1 MPRNIKVRK
10 FSPYIVIFILGIVIG
25 ALCRGYYAR
34 DEATT
39 QRDTVTVYKPRYYS
53 FLELKAKT
61 IRLDVPKINVRQRVF
76 VPADS
81 VTIVYRDSVRYVTL
95 SRQNYYTKTEEAQ
108 IWHSGVDSTIDSL
121 SLLFPTTTI
130 AQTENVAKKPKKHAI
145 GIGIE
150 ANYSTTFNMP
160 VQLEYTYNIKPWLS
174 VYGYAE
180 YELFRKQFGIGAG
193 TKVTIEY

>member
-1 MPRNIKVRK
+1 MKK
-10 FSPYIVIFILGIVIG
+10 FRPYIVIFILGIVIG
-25 ALCRGYYAR
+25 AFCQGYYAR

-39 QRDTVTVYKPRYYS
+39 QRDTVTVYKPKYYS
-53 FLELKAKT
+53 RLELKAKT
-61 IRLDVPKINVRQRVF
+61 IRLEVPKIDVWQRVF

-81 VTIVYRDSVRYVTL
+81 VTIIYRDSVRYVTL
-95 SRQNYYTKTEEAQ
+95 PRQNYFTKTEEVQ

-130 AQTENVAKKPKKHAI
+130 AQTEKVARKPKKHAI

-150 ANYSTTFNMP
+150 ANYNTTLNMP
-160 VQLEYTYNIKPWLS
+160 VQLEYTYMVKPWLS

-180 YELFRKQFGIGAG
+180 YELFRKQFGVGAG
-193 TKVTIEY
+193 TQMFIEW

>member
-1 MPRNIKVRK
+1 MKKYI
-10 FSPYIVIFILGIVIG
+10 PYIFILILGIVIG
-25 ALCRGYYAR
+25 ALCRGYYSC
-34 DEATT
+34 DEVIT
-39 QRDTVTVYKPRYYS
+39 QRDTTVVYKTRYYS
-53 FLELKAKT
+53 RPELVDKT
-61 IRLDVPKINVRQRVF
+61 IQLEVPKIDVRQRAF

-81 VTIVYRDSVRYVTL
+81 VTIIYRDSVRYVAL
-95 SRQNYYTKTEEAQ
+95 PRQNYYTKTEEAQ

-130 AQTENVAKKPKKHAI
+130 THTEKVARKPRKHAV

-160 VQLEYTYNIKPWLS
+160 VQLEYTYNVKPWLS

-180 YELFRKQFGIGAG
+180 YELFRKQLGVGAG
-193 TKVTIEY
+193 TQMFIEW

>member
-1 MPRNIKVRK
+1 MKKYV
-10 FSPYIVIFILGIVIG
+10 PYIAMLFIG
-25 ALCRGYYAR
+25 AVAGLWLHRER
-34 DEATT
+34 HVDEVTI
-39 QRDTVTVYKPRYYS
+39 QRDTVTVYKTRYYS
-53 FLELKAKT
+53 RPELKAKT
-61 IRLDVPKINVRQRVF
+61 IRLEVPKIDVRQRVF

-81 VTIVYRDSVRYVTL
+81 VTIIYRDSVRYVTL
-95 SRQNYYTKTEEAQ
+95 PRQNYFTKTEEVQ

-130 AQTENVAKKPKKHAI
+130 AQTEKVASKPKKHAI

-150 ANYSTTFNMP
+150 ANYSTAFNMP
-160 VQLEYTYNIKPWLS
+160 VQLEYAYNVKPWLS

-193 TKVTIEY
+193 TKVTIEW

>member
-1 MPRNIKVRK
+1 MKK
-10 FSPYIVIFILGIVIG
+10 FCSYVAILILGMVIG
-25 ALCRGYYAR
+25 ALCRGNYFR
-34 DEATT
+34 GETIT
-39 QRDTVTVYKPRYYS
+39 QRDTVTVYKPKYYS
-53 FLELKAKT
+53 RLELKAKT
-61 IRLDVPKINVRQRVF
+61 IRLEVPKIDVRQMVL

-81 VTIVYRDSVRYVTL
+81 VTIVYRDSVRYVTIR
-95 SRQNYYTKTEEAQ
+95 RQNYYTKTKEAQ

-130 AQTENVAKKPKKHAI
+130 AQTEKVARKPKKHAV

-160 VQLEYTYNIKPWLS
+160 VQLEYTYMVKPWLS

-180 YELFRKQFGIGAG
+180 YELFRKQFGVGAG

>member
-1 MPRNIKVRK
+1 MKRL
-10 FSPYIVIFILGIVIG
+10 SPYIVILILGIVIG
-25 ALCRGYYAR
+25 ALGRGYYAR
-34 DEATT
+34 DEVTT

-53 FLELKAKT
+53 RLELKAKT
-61 IRLDVPKINVRQRVF
+61 IRLEVPKIDVRQRVF

-81 VTIVYRDSVRYVTL
+81 VTIIYRDSVRYVTFP
-95 SRQNYYTKTEEAQ
+95 RQNYYTKTEEAE

-130 AQTENVAKKPKKHAI
+130 AQTEKVARMPKKHAI

-160 VQLEYTYNIKPWLS
+160 VQLEYAYYVKPWLS

-180 YELFRKQFGIGAG
+180 YELFRKQFGVGAG
-193 TKVTIEY
+193 TQMFIEW

>member
-1 MPRNIKVRK
+1 M
-10 FSPYIVIFILGIVIG
+10 ILGIVIG
-25 ALCRGYYAR
+25 VLCRGNYFR
-34 DEATT
+34 GEVIT
-39 QRDTVTVYKPRYYS
+39 QNDTVTVYKTRYYS
-53 FLELKAKT
+53 RLELKAKT
-61 IRLDVPKINVRQRVF
+61 IQLEVPKIDVRQRVF

-81 VTIVYRDSVRYVTL
+81 VTIIYRDSVRYVTL
-95 SRQNYYTKTEEAQ
+95 PRQNYFTKTEEVQ

-130 AQTENVAKKPKKHAI
+130 AHSEKVARKPKKHAI

-160 VQLEYTYNIKPWLS
+160 VQLEYAYNIKPWLS

>member
-1 MPRNIKVRK
+1 MKKYIPH
-10 FSPYIVIFILGIVIG
+10 IVILIVGIVIG
-25 ALCRGYYAR
+25 TLCRGHYAR
-34 DEATT
+34 DKVTT
-39 QRDTVTVYKPRYYS
+39 QRDTVTVYKTRYYS
-53 FLELKAKT
+53 RLELKAKT
-61 IRLDVPKINVRQRVF
+61 IRLEVPKIDVRQRVF

-81 VTIVYRDSVRYVTL
+81 VTIIYRDSVRYVTMP
-95 SRQNYYTKTEEAQ
+95 RQNYFTKTEEVQ

-130 AQTENVAKKPKKHAI
+130 AQTEKVARKPKKHAI

-160 VQLEYTYNIKPWLS
+160 VQLEYTYMVKPWLS

-193 TKVTIEY
+193 TQMFIEW

>member
-1 MPRNIKVRK
+1 MKKYV
-10 FSPYIVIFILGIVIG
+10 PYIAMLFIG
-25 ALCRGYYAR
+25 AVAGLWLNRERHA
-34 DEATT
+34 DEVTI
-39 QRDTVTVYKPRYYS
+39 QRDTVTVYKTRYYS
-53 FLELKAKT
+53 RPELKAKT
-61 IRLDVPKINVRQRVF
+61 IRLEVPKIDVRQRVF

-81 VTIVYRDSVRYVTL
+81 VTIIYRDSVRYVTL
-95 SRQNYYTKTEEAQ
+95 PRQNYFTKTEEAQ

-130 AQTENVAKKPKKHAI
+130 AQMETAARKPKKHAI

-160 VQLEYTYNIKPWLS
+160 LQLEYTYNVKSWLS

>member
-1 MPRNIKVRK
+1 MQRNIKVRK
-10 FSPYIVIFILGIVIG
+10 FRLYIVIFILGIVIG

-34 DEATT
+34 DEVTT
-39 QRDTVTVYKPRYYS
+39 QRDTTVVYKTRYYS
-53 FLELKAKT
+53 RLELKAKT
-61 IRLDVPKINVRQRVF
+61 IRLEVPKIDVRQRVF

-81 VTIVYRDSVRYVTL
+81 VTIIYRDSVRYVTIQ
-95 SRQNYYTKTEEAQ
+95 RQNYYTKTNEVQ

-130 AQTENVAKKPKKHAI
+130 AQTEKVARKPKKHAI

-150 ANYSTTFNMP
+150 ANYSTIFNMP
-160 VQLEYTYNIKPWLS
+160 LQLEYTYNVKPWLS

-193 TKVTIEY
+193 TQMFIEW

>member
-1 MPRNIKVRK
+1 MKKYV
-10 FSPYIVIFILGIVIG
+10 PYIAMLFIG
-25 ALCRGYYAR
+25 AVAGLWLNRER
-34 DEATT
+34 HVDEVTI
-39 QRDTVTVYKPRYYS
+39 QRDTVTVYKTRYYS
-53 FLELKAKT
+53 RPELKAKT
-61 IRLDVPKINVRQRVF
+61 IRLEIPKIDVRQRVF

-81 VTIVYRDSVRYVTL
+81 VTIIYRDSVRYVTL
-95 SRQNYYTKTEEAQ
+95 PRQNYFTKTEEVQ

-130 AQTENVAKKPKKHAI
+130 AQTEKVARKPKKHAI

-160 VQLEYTYNIKPWLS
+160 VQLEYAYNVKPWLS

-180 YELFRKQFGIGAG
+180 YELFRKQFGVGAG

>member
-1 MPRNIKVRK
+1 ML
-10 FSPYIVIFILGIVIG
+10 FIG
-25 ALCRGYYAR
+25 AVAGLCLNRER
-34 DEATT
+34 HVDEGTI
-39 QRDTVTVYKPRYYS
+39 QRDTVTVYKTRYYS
-53 FLELKAKT
+53 RLELKAKT
-61 IRLDVPKINVRQRVF
+61 IRLEVPKIDVRQRVF

-81 VTIVYRDSVRYVTL
+81 VTIIYRDSVRYVTIQ
-95 SRQNYYTKTEEAQ
+95 RRNYYTKTEEAE

-130 AQTENVAKKPKKHAI
+130 AQTEKVARKPKKHAI

-160 VQLEYTYNIKPWLS
+160 LQLEYAYYVKPWLS

-193 TKVTIEY
+193 TQMFIEW

>member
-1 MPRNIKVRK
+1 MKKYI
-10 FSPYIVIFILGIVIG
+10 PYIFILILGIVIG

-34 DEATT
+34 DKVTT
-39 QRDTVTVYKPRYYS
+39 QRDTVTVYKTRYYS
-53 FLELKAKT
+53 RLELKDKT
-61 IRLDVPKINVRQRVF
+61 IRLEVPKIDVRQRVF

-95 SRQNYYTKTEEAQ
+95 SRQNYYTKTGEAQ

-130 AQTENVAKKPKKHAI
+130 AQTEKVARRPKKHAI

-180 YELFRKQFGIGAG
+180 YELFRKQFGVGAG
-193 TKVTIEY
+193 TQMTIEW